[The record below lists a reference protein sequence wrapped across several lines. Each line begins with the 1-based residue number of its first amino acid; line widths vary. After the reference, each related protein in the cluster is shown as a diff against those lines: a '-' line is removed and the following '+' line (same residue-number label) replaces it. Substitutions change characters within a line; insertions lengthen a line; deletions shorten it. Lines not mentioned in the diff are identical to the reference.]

1 MAEVSRP
8 PAPGTP
14 SGSGAGASPKP
25 PDRAP
30 FVDPEEIPHRP
41 ESIRLFGTPAFFR
54 LWIAQVL
61 ASLGD
66 WIGFVAITALAARV
80 GGSSP
85 ETSVGLVL
93 SARLIPGFFLAPV
106 AGVLVDRWDRKR
118 ILVLCSAGRGVVLMF
133 LPFVDTVL
141 GLFAV
146 SLALEV
152 LALMWSPAKEAT
164 VPRIVPA
171 HQLPTANSLSLVA
184 AYGTFPLGSL
194 VFALLA
200 KANEWLV
207 GVGLPDSERLNQENV
222 AFAVYA
228 ILCITAAGI
237 ISSTH
242 LPHEAPRTEPL
253 PRLSF
258 IHAFRELADGWRFI
272 GSSPLVRSV
281 MLGLATGLIGGGM
294 LVPLGPVFSTR
305 VLGAGSAGFGL
316 LLTGMGFGTAAGV
329 VLISILQRRLPHERV
344 FVLAVFG
351 AGAAILLGASM
362 ATLAPAV
369 LFVSVLGLCAGT
381 VYVLGFSIIQSD
393 VDDDLR
399 GRIFATLYTAVRFC
413 LLLAFAAAPAISYI
427 LDGAANAL
435 FDNRLTLGGV
445 TVALPGV
452 RLTLWLGGAIII
464 AAGLLATLSM
474 RRVLFGHADDAS
486 TSAAGS

>member
-1 MAEVSRP
+1 MADRP
-8 PAPGTP
+8 SEAHPN
-14 SGSGAGASPKP
+14 
-25 PDRAP
+25 RAP
-30 FVDPEEIPHRP
+30 FVDPKEIPKRP

-85 ETSVGLVL
+85 EASVGLVL

-106 AGVLVDRWDRKR
+106 AGVLVDRWPRKPV
-118 ILVLCSAGRGVVLMF
+118 LVVCSAGRGAVLML
-133 LPFVDTVL
+133 LPFVDTII

-146 SLALEV
+146 SLVLEI
-152 LALMWSPAKEAT
+152 LSLMWAPAKEAT

-200 KANEWLV
+200 KGNEWLV
-207 GVGLPDSERLNQENV
+207 GVGLPDSTRLNQENL

-228 ILCITAAGI
+228 ILCIAAAGI
-237 ISSTH
+237 IAATD
-242 LPHEAPRTEPL
+242 LPEETPRTEPL
-253 PRLSF
+253 PKLSF
-258 IHAFRELADGWRFI
+258 GHAFEQLADGWRFI

-316 LLTGMGFGTAAGV
+316 LLTGMGFGTAIGV
-329 VLISILQRRLPHERV
+329 VLVSIAQSRLPHERT
-344 FVLAVFG
+344 FVMAVFG
-351 AGAAILLGASM
+351 AGGAILVGATMSSL
-362 ATLAPAV
+362 TPAV
-369 LFVSVLGLCAGT
+369 ICVSILGLCAGT

-393 VDDDLR
+393 VDDELR

-413 LLLAFAAAPAISYI
+413 LLLAFAAAPVLSSV
-427 LDGAANAL
+427 LDGLSGAL
-435 FDNRLTLGGV
+435 LGRELRIGDAV
-445 TVALPGV
+445 VALPGV
-452 RLTLWLGGAIII
+452 RLTLWLGGAIIV
-464 AAGLLATLSM
+464 AAGVLAAMSM
-474 RRVLFGHADDAS
+474 RRILFGHRDAGARS
-486 TSAAGS
+486 

>member
-1 MAEVSRP
+1 M
-8 PAPGTP
+8 
-14 SGSGAGASPKP
+14 
-25 PDRAP
+25 
-30 FVDPEEIPHRP
+30 
-41 ESIRLFGTPAFFR
+41 
-54 LWIAQVL
+54 
-61 ASLGD
+61 
-66 WIGFVAITALAARV
+66 AITALAARV
-80 GGSSP
+80 GGASP
-85 ETSVGLVL
+85 EASVGLVL

-118 ILVLCSAGRGVVLMF
+118 VLVVCSAGRGVVLMF

-146 SLALEV
+146 SLALEI

-200 KANEWLV
+200 KGNEWLV
-207 GVGLPDSERLNQENV
+207 GVGLPDSERLNQENL

-242 LPHEAPRTEPL
+242 LPHESPRTEPL

-258 IHAFRELADGWRFI
+258 GHAFRELADGWRFI

-294 LVPLGPVFSTR
+294 LVPLGPVFSAR

-316 LLTGMGFGTAAGV
+316 LLTGMGFGTAIGV
-329 VLISILQRRLPHERV
+329 VLISILQRHLPHERV

-351 AGAAILLGASM
+351 CGFAILAGASM
-362 ATLAPAV
+362 STLTPAV
-369 LFVSVLGLCAGT
+369 LWVSVLGLCAGT

-393 VDDDLR
+393 VDDELR

-413 LLLAFAAAPAISYI
+413 LLLAFAAAPVISSL
-427 LDGAANAL
+427 LDGASRAWL
-435 FDNRLTLGGV
+435 DGRLQLGGMV
-445 TVALPGV
+445 IQLPGV
-452 RLTLWLGGAIII
+452 RLTLWLGGGIIV
-464 AAGLLATLSM
+464 AAGVLATLSM
-474 RRVLFGHADDAS
+474 RRVLFGHDDTAHQ
-486 TSAAGS
+486 TAVEP

>member
-1 MAEVSRP
+1 MADPRSEAPRP
-8 PAPGTP
+8 E
-14 SGSGAGASPKP
+14 
-25 PDRAP
+25 RAP
-30 FVDPEEIPHRP
+30 FVDPEEIPKRP
-41 ESIRLFGTPAFFR
+41 DSIRLFGTPAFFR
-54 LWIAQVL
+54 LWLAQVL

-85 ETSVGLVL
+85 EASVGLVL
-93 SARLIPGFFLAPV
+93 SARLIPGFFLSPV
-106 AGVLVDRWDRKR
+106 AGVFVDRWARKPV
-118 ILVLCSAGRGVVLMF
+118 LVICSAGRGAVLLF
-133 LPFVDTVL
+133 LPFVDTVI

-146 SLALEV
+146 SLVLEI
-152 LALMWSPAKEAT
+152 LNLMWSPAKEAT

-200 KANEWLV
+200 KGNEWLV
-207 GVGLPDSERLNQENV
+207 GVGLPDSARLNQENL

-228 ILCITAAGI
+228 LLCIGAAAVI
-237 ISSTH
+237 AATDIPEDS
-242 LPHEAPRTEPL
+242 PRTEPL
-253 PRLSF
+253 PKLSVA
-258 IHAFRELADGWRFI
+258 HAFEQLADGWRFI

-294 LVPLGPVFSTR
+294 LVPLGPVFSAR

-316 LLTGMGFGTAAGV
+316 LLTGMGFGTAIGV
-329 VLISILQRRLPHERV
+329 VLVSVVQGRLPHERA

-351 AGAAILLGASM
+351 AGGAILAGAAMSS
-362 ATLAPAV
+362 LAPAV
-369 LFVSVLGLCAGT
+369 FCVSLLGLCAGT

-393 VDDDLR
+393 VDDELR

-413 LLLAFAAAPAISYI
+413 LLLAFAAAPVLSSL
-427 LDGAANAL
+427 LDSLSGAL
-435 FDNRLTLGGV
+435 FDRQLEVAGIA
-445 TVALPGV
+445 VALPGV

-464 AAGLLATLSM
+464 AAGVLAAVSM
-474 RRVLFGHADDAS
+474 REVLFAHHEPRRV
-486 TSAAGS
+486 TPEQ

>member
-1 MAEVSRP
+1 MAE
-8 PAPGTP
+8 GIQEN
-14 SGSGAGASPKP
+14 AGPRP

-80 GGSSP
+80 GGASP
-85 ETSVGLVL
+85 EASVGLVL

-106 AGVLVDRWDRKR
+106 AGVLVDRWDRKKV
-118 ILVLCSAGRGVVLMF
+118 LVICSAGRGVVLMF

-146 SLALEV
+146 SLALEI
-152 LALMWSPAKEAT
+152 LSLMWSPAKEAT
-164 VPRIVPA
+164 VPRLVPA

-207 GVGLPDSERLNQENV
+207 GVGVPDSTRLNQENV

-237 ISSTH
+237 ISSTS
-242 LPHEAPRTEPL
+242 LPHETPRSEAL
-253 PRLSF
+253 PKLSF
-258 IHAFRELADGWRFI
+258 GHAFQELADGWRFI
-272 GSSPLVRSV
+272 RSSALVRSV

-316 LLTGMGFGTAAGV
+316 LLTGMGFGTAIGV
-329 VLISILQRRLPHERV
+329 VLISLLQRHLPHERV

-351 AGAAILLGASM
+351 AGLAILLGASM
-362 ATLAPAV
+362 ASLTPAV

-393 VDDDLR
+393 VDDVLR

-413 LLLAFAAAPAISYI
+413 LLLAFAAAPVISSL
-427 LDGAANAL
+427 LDGVSRNL
-435 FDNRLTLGGV
+435 FGSRLEIGD
-445 TVALPGV
+445 VAIHLPGV
-452 RLTLWLGGAIII
+452 RLTLWLGGAIIV

-474 RRVLFGHADDAS
+474 RHVLFGHGDDAAPDGV
-486 TSAAGS
+486 TGS

>member
-1 MAEVSRP
+1 MTEGSEFPAQGSR
-8 PAPGTP
+8 
-14 SGSGAGASPKP
+14 SGSTARP

-30 FVDPEEIPHRP
+30 FVDPEEIPHKP

-80 GGSSP
+80 GGASP
-85 ETSVGLVL
+85 EASVGLVL
-93 SARLIPGFFLAPV
+93 SARLIPGFFLSPV

-118 ILVLCSAGRGVVLMF
+118 VLVICSAGRGAVLMF
-133 LPFVDTVL
+133 LPFVDTVM

-146 SLALEV
+146 SLALEMF
-152 LALMWSPAKEAT
+152 ALMWSPAKEAT

-200 KANEWLV
+200 KGNEWLV
-207 GVGLPDSERLNQENV
+207 GFGLPDSERLNQENL

-228 ILCITAAGI
+228 VLCITAAGI
-237 ISSTH
+237 IASTH
-242 LPHEAPRTEPL
+242 LPHESPRTEPL
-253 PRLSF
+253 PKLSF
-258 IHAFRELADGWRFI
+258 SHAFRELAEGWRFI

-316 LLTGMGFGTAAGV
+316 LLTGMGFGTAIGV
-329 VLISILQRRLPHERV
+329 VLISVAQRKLPHERA
-344 FVLAVFG
+344 FVVAVFG
-351 AGAAILLGASM
+351 AGAAIIAGASM
-362 ATLAPAV
+362 ATLTPAV
-369 LFVSVLGLCAGT
+369 LCVSVLGLCAGT

-393 VDDDLR
+393 VDDEMR

-413 LLLAFAAAPAISYI
+413 LLLAFAAAPVISSL
-427 LDGAANAL
+427 LDGASGAL
-435 FDNRLTLGGV
+435 FGHRLQIGGFSV
-445 TVALPGV
+445 DLPGV
-452 RLTLWLGGAIII
+452 RLTLWLGGAIIV
-464 AAGLLATLSM
+464 AAGVLATLSM
-474 RRVLFGHADDAS
+474 RRVLFGHAEEAPRS
-486 TSAAGS
+486 PAAES

>member
-1 MAEVSRP
+1 MNRP
-8 PAPGTP
+8 G
-14 SGSGAGASPKP
+14 SGSPH
-25 PDRAP
+25 RAP

-41 ESIRLFGTPAFFR
+41 ESVRLFGTPAFFR

-66 WIGFVAITALAARV
+66 WIGFVAITAVAARV
-80 GGSSP
+80 GGASP
-85 ETSVGLVL
+85 EASVGLVL

-106 AGVLVDRWDRKR
+106 AGVLVDRWDRKKV
-118 ILVLCSAGRGVVLMF
+118 LVICSAGRGVVLMF

-146 SLALEV
+146 SLALEI

-228 ILCITAAGI
+228 VLCITAAGI
-237 ISSTH
+237 IYSTD
-242 LPHEAPRTEPL
+242 LPHETPRSEPL
-253 PRLSF
+253 PKLSF
-258 IHAFRELADGWRFI
+258 GHAFQELADGWRFI

-294 LVPLGPVFSTR
+294 LVPLGPVFSAR

-316 LLTGMGFGTAAGV
+316 LLTGMGFGTAIGV
-329 VLISILQRRLPHERV
+329 VLISILQRHLPHERV

-351 AGAAILLGASM
+351 CGFAILAGASM
-362 ATLAPAV
+362 ATLTPAV
-369 LFVSVLGLCAGT
+369 LWVSVLGLCAGT

-393 VDDDLR
+393 VDDELR

-413 LLLAFAAAPAISYI
+413 LLLAFAAAPVISSL
-427 LDGAANAL
+427 LDGASRAW
-435 FDNRLTLGGV
+435 LGGKLQLGE
-445 TVALPGV
+445 VAIQLPGV
-452 RLTLWLGGAIII
+452 RLTLWLGGAIIV
-464 AAGLLATLSM
+464 AAGVLATLSM
-474 RRVLFGHADDAS
+474 RRVLFGHHDDAS
-486 TSAAGS
+486 HSPVPGA

>member
-1 MAEVSRP
+1 MAEVSS
-8 PAPGTP
+8 AGP
-14 SGSGAGASPKP
+14 SSAHPPKP
-25 PDRAP
+25 P

-41 ESIRLFGTPAFFR
+41 ESIRLFGTPAFLR
-54 LWIAQVL
+54 LWISQVL

-80 GGSSP
+80 GGASP
-85 ETSVGLVL
+85 EASIGLVL

-106 AGVLVDRWDRKR
+106 AGVFVDRWNRKR
-118 ILVLCSAGRGVVLMF
+118 VLVVCSAGRGVVLLF
-133 LPFVDTVL
+133 LPFVDSVL
-141 GLFAV
+141 ELFVV
-146 SLALEV
+146 SLALEI

-207 GVGLPDSERLNQENV
+207 GVGLPDSDRLNQENV

-228 ILCITAAGI
+228 LLSIGAAAI
-237 ISSTH
+237 IASTH
-242 LPHEAPRTEPL
+242 LPEEKPRTEPL
-253 PRLSF
+253 PKLSF
-258 IHAFRELADGWRFI
+258 GHAFSELSDGWRFI
-272 GSSPLVRSV
+272 RSSPLVRSV

-316 LLTGMGFGTAAGV
+316 LLTGMGFGTAIGV
-329 VLISILQRRLPHERV
+329 VLISVFQSKLPHERA
-344 FVLAVFG
+344 FVAAVFG
-351 AGAAILLGASM
+351 AGTAILVGASM
-362 ATLAPAV
+362 ASLTPAV
-369 LFVSVLGLCAGT
+369 LCVSVLGLCAGT

-393 VDDDLR
+393 VDDVLR

-413 LLLAFAAAPAISYI
+413 LLLAFAAAPVLSSL
-427 LDGAANAL
+427 LDGASGAL
-435 FDNRLTLGGV
+435 FGHELHLGELSV
-445 TVALPGV
+445 SLPGV
-452 RLTLWLGGAIII
+452 RLTLWLGGAIIVV
-464 AAGLLATLSM
+464 AGVLATMSM
-474 RRVLFGHADDAS
+474 RRELFGHGDES
-486 TSAAGS
+486 SHTAAPES

>member
-1 MAEVSRP
+1 MAEGSGS
-8 PAPGTP
+8 PAPESR
-14 SGSGAGASPKP
+14 SGSGASAKP
-25 PDRAP
+25 PNRAP
-30 FVDPEEIPHRP
+30 FVDPDEIPHRP
-41 ESIRLFGTPAFFR
+41 ESIRLFGTPAFLR

-85 ETSVGLVL
+85 EASVGLVL
-93 SARLIPGFFLAPV
+93 SARLIPGFFLAPI
-106 AGVLVDRWDRKR
+106 AGVLVDRWDRKKV
-118 ILVLCSAGRGVVLMF
+118 LVLCSAGRGVVLMF
-133 LPFVDTVL
+133 LPFVDTVI
-141 GLFAV
+141 GLFTV
-146 SLALEV
+146 SLALEI

-242 LPHEAPRTEPL
+242 LPQESPRTEPL
-253 PRLSF
+253 PKLSF
-258 IHAFRELADGWRFI
+258 GHAFSELADGWRFI

-316 LLTGMGFGTAAGV
+316 LLTGIGFGTAIGV
-329 VLISILQRRLPHERV
+329 VLISILQRHLPHERV

-351 AGAAILLGASM
+351 CGAAILLGASM
-362 ATLAPAV
+362 STLTPAV
-369 LFVSVLGLCAGT
+369 ICISVLGLCAGT

-393 VDDDLR
+393 VDDELR

-413 LLLAFAAAPAISYI
+413 LLLAFAAAPVISSL
-427 LDGAANAL
+427 LDGAAGAL
-435 FDNRLTLGGV
+435 FDNQLRVGGGN
-445 TVALPGV
+445 VALPGV
-452 RLTLWLGGAIII
+452 RLTLWLGGAIIV
-464 AAGLLATLSM
+464 AAGVLATLSM
-474 RRVLFGHADDAS
+474 RRVLFGPNDDAPV
-486 TSAAGS
+486 TPAPGS